1 MKVLVSGS
9 TGLVGSHLVRRL
21 TELGHRPVR
30 LVRKP
35 LGGAEPEIVY
45 DIAAGRM
52 ETEPLKALDAV
63 VHLAGENIAGKWTA
77 ERKEA
82 IYDSRIR
89 STRAIADALAAMDS
103 PPPVFVCASAIGYYG
118 NRGDEVLDEASEP
131 GEGFLPRVC
140 MDWEAAAQPA
150 RTKGVR
156 VVNLRTGVVLSKHG
170 GALAQMLLPF
180 GLGLGGVVGNGKQWM
195 SWIGLRDVVDIIV
208 FVLEN
213 DGLNEPVNVV
223 APNPVTNREFT
234 RTLGIVLRRPTLLP
248 MPGFAVKALFG
259 EMGETLLLGG
269 ARVLPKRLEESGYR
283 FRHSQLDDALVQH
296 LK

>member
-21 TELGHRPVR
+21 SELGHRPVR

-35 LGGAEPEIVY
+35 LGGADPEILY
-45 DIAAGRM
+45 DIPSGRI
-52 ETEPLKALDAV
+52 EAEPLKAIDAI
-63 VHLAGENIAGKWTA
+63 VHLAGESIAGKWTP
-77 ERKEA
+77 ERKRA
-82 IYDSRIR
+82 IYDSRID
-89 STRAIADALAAMDS
+89 STRAVVDALTAMDS
-103 PPPVFVCASAIGYYG
+103 PPPVFICASAIGYYG

-131 GEGFLPRVC
+131 GHGFLPQVC
-140 MDWEAAAQPA
+140 LDWEAATQPA
-150 RTKGVR
+150 RNKGVR

-170 GALAQMLLPF
+170 GALAQMLVPF
-180 GLGLGGVVGNGKQWM
+180 GLGLGGVVGSGKQWM

-208 FVLEN
+208 FALEN

-234 RTLGIVLRRPTLLP
+234 RKLGLVLRRPTVLP
-248 MPGFAVKALFG
+248 MPAFAVKALFG

-269 ARVLPKRLEESGYR
+269 ARVLPKRLEESDYPFR
-283 FRHSQLDDALVQH
+283 FPRLDDALVHH